1 MVKTAL
7 GIDENIEA
15 VLCYLFIWV
24 SGIVLYLLEDKNK
37 FIRFHGM
44 QSFLVFLPLNIV
56 YVILWLV
63 PFGWI
68 IGWVVVLLMVVL
80 WLVLMIKAFQNERFK
95 LPLVGDLADRYS

>member
-1 MVKTAL
+1 
-7 GIDENIEA
+7 
-15 VLCYLFIWV
+15 
-24 SGIVLYLLEDKNK
+24 
-37 FIRFHGM
+37 
-44 QSFLVFLPLNIV
+44 LNIV